1 MSRNSFVMRSPFLT
15 VALIFLTAI
24 VLSAQG
30 DLPKAR
36 LIDDLNTVGSNCE
49 EGLAKMD
56 GFLAALANDP
66 AAQGYVILFQEGNN
80 PRSTTGRERELM
92 NWISF
97 RNFDRN
103 RITFGRGT
111 GQVDARTQFWLV
123 PAGAENPEIV
133 AADPKALEMPAP
145 PEPVESKPTKPYIFT
160 SEYADGVDGCK
171 DPFDKA
177 GFAAELKANPGYRGN
192 IVIRASEGSLFRDAE
207 KEILDELASYGVPR
221 SRLRT
226 FFVKDILWGIEL
238 WILPHK
244 K

>member
-1 MSRNSFVMRSPFLT
+1 MG
-15 VALIFLTAI
+15 ALIFLTAS
-24 VLSAQG
+24 VLSAQD
-30 DLPKAR
+30 DLPKAK
-36 LIDDLNTVGSNCE
+36 LFDDLNTVGSNCE

-56 GFLAALANDP
+56 GFLEALSNDP
-66 AAQGYVILFQEGNN
+66 AAQGYIILYQEGNN
-80 PRSTTGRERELM
+80 PRSTSGRARELT

-111 GQVDARTQFWLV
+111 VQVDARTQFWLV
-123 PAGAENPEIV
+123 PAGAENPEIL

-177 GFAAELKANPGYRGN
+177 GFAEELKANPGYQGN
-192 IVIRASEGSLFRDAE
+192 IVIRAPSRSAFRETE
-207 KEILDELASYGVPR
+207 KEILSELASHGVLR
-221 SRLRT
+221 DRLRT
-226 FFVKDILWGIEL
+226 FFVKESLWGIEL